1 MSGGNIT
8 GLRKSGYGPV
18 DERLR
23 RQKKQESIYHSPRLI
38 PPMEP
43 NRDGNTSNA
52 LYLVNAMFI
61 GVNSIDTFT

>member
-1 MSGGNIT
+1 VRGANNA
-8 GLRKSGYGPV
+8 GLRNSGYGPV

-23 RQKKQESIYHSPRLI
+23 RQKKQESIYHSPRLK

-52 LYLVNAMFI
+52 LYLVNAVFI

>member
-1 MSGGNIT
+1 MSDSSNS
-8 GLRKSGYGPV
+8 GLRKSGYGRA
-18 DERLR
+18 EEGLR
-23 RQKKQESIYHSPRLI
+23 RQKKQENIYHSPRLK

-43 NRDGNTSNA
+43 NRDGSTSNA